1 MVHYNAFSKKPI
13 DNIDDLIMGR
23 SENRSYYWGLGIP
36 FKIKSKYHFI
46 SYKGIGVREVVLQLG
61 NYSLVW
67 EQLLKVYPKVNE
79 YTVQF
84 HVCY

>member
-1 MVHYNAFSKKPI
+1 
-13 DNIDDLIMGR
+13 MGR

-36 FKIKSKYHFI
+36 FKMKIKYHFL
-46 SYKGIGVREVVLQLG
+46 YYTGIGVREVVLQLG

-79 YTVQF
+79 YTVQGVPCLLTNLKIDF
-84 HVCY
+84 YLGTNLAFGW